1 MKPSLQIRLVVG
13 VVSAVL
19 LLLTVFSVGI
29 YSVIR
34 SALLSQFDASLV
46 SIAQILASSVE
57 VDGDQIELEIE
68 VQQMPELQD
77 RNKPTYYQLW
87 RHDGTVAAKS
97 PLLESSNLPRL
108 AGSPEKPTFK
118 TLRAGAGRVERAA
131 GYGFTPRLSDN
142 DRKTAEPPRLMLT
155 VARDSAAILSQLRFL
170 RWVLFLASG
179 AVILLSILVALLT
192 VRQGL
197 RPLTAIAGEI
207 AAVRETDLA
216 TRIAAE
222 DVPGELLP
230 IKERLNDL
238 LSRLEAAFNRERRFT
253 ADVAHELRTPLA
265 GIRSTIEVT
274 LSRGRDQKEY
284 KTALSDCLAIIENMQ
299 TMVNNLLMI
308 ARLDACQAALRR
320 EQVHPAELVSS
331 CWRPFSEK
339 AKLRRIAFDNRIQ
352 TDAVINSDPQK
363 LSMVLSNLL
372 GNAVEYAND
381 AGQIWVTTH
390 HSDDSIEIAVANTGC
405 RLTSDEVARAFD
417 CFWRGDSSRAGTGT
431 HCGLGLA
438 LVQRLVGALG
448 GSAAAE
454 VQLGGVFTVRLTLPA
469 SAP

>member
-1 MKPSLQIRLVVG
+1 
-13 VVSAVL
+13 
-19 LLLTVFSVGI
+19 
-29 YSVIR
+29 
-34 SALLSQFDASLV
+34 
-46 SIAQILASSVE
+46 
-57 VDGDQIELEIE
+57 
-68 VQQMPELQD
+68 
-77 RNKPTYYQLW
+77 
-87 RHDGTVAAKS
+87 
-97 PLLESSNLPRL
+97 
-108 AGSPEKPTFK
+108 
-118 TLRAGAGRVERAA
+118 
-131 GYGFTPRLSDN
+131 
-142 DRKTAEPPRLMLT
+142 
-155 VARDSAAILSQLRFL
+155 
-170 RWVLFLASG
+170 VLFLASG

-284 KTALSDCLAIIENMQ
+284 KTALSDCLAIMENMQ

-363 LSMVLSNLL
+363 LH
-372 GNAVEYAND
+372 GF
-381 AGQIWVTTH
+381 
-390 HSDDSIEIAVANTGC
+390 IEP
-405 RLTSDEVARAFD
+405 
-417 CFWRGDSSRAGTGT
+417 SR
-431 HCGLGLA
+431 
-438 LVQRLVGALG
+438 QR
-448 GSAAAE
+448 
-454 VQLGGVFTVRLTLPA
+454 R
-469 SAP
+469 